1 MADFQL
7 IRYCAYWKDN
17 WDAFIDNSKN
27 GTFLFKR
34 DYMDYHSDRFC
45 DHSLIFLSKNS
56 ILAVLPATS
65 AGHTFS
71 SHAGLTYGGLVM
83 ARGITAIDVL
93 EILRMI
99 VHYLIDNE
107 FSTFIYKPVPH
118 IYHLIPAEEDL
129 YALFRYKAS
138 LVARGLSS
146 AIYQKDRLKFRNI
159 RRHGIKKAL
168 KNKVYVE
175 QSSDLLAFWQ
185 ILSANLALRHG
196 LSPVHTVEEI
206 ELLASRF
213 PEEIKLFVAKVDQ
226 KVIAGVVVYVAK
238 TVAHSQY
245 IAASPEG
252 RELCALD
259 LIFDHLIHNVY
270 SESRYFDFGIST
282 EHDGQYL
289 NESLAYQKEG
299 FGGRAVCYDRY
310 ELSLP
315 LKDDFV

>member
-7 IRYCAYWKDN
+7 IRYDASWKDN
-17 WDAFIDNSKN
+17 WDAFIGSSKN

-34 DYMDYHSDRFC
+34 DYMDYHSDRFY
-45 DHSLIFLSKNS
+45 DHSLIFMSKNS
-56 ILAVLPATS
+56 IIAVLPATS
-65 AGHTFS
+65 AGMVFS

-83 ARGITAIDVL
+83 ARSITAIDVL
-93 EILRMI
+93 DIFQMIL
-99 VHYLIDNE
+99 HYLSDNG
-107 FSTFIYKPVPH
+107 FSSFVYKPVPH

-129 YALFRYKAS
+129 YALFRCKAS

-146 AIYQKDRLKFRNI
+146 TIFQEDRLKFRNI
-159 RRHGIKKAL
+159 RKYGIRKAL
-168 KNKVYVE
+168 KNHVYVE
-175 QSSDLLAFWQ
+175 PSFDFSDFWN
-185 ILSANLALRHG
+185 ILSANLSLRHG

-213 PEEIKLFVAKVDQ
+213 PNEIKLFVAKVDR
-226 KVIAGVVVYVAK
+226 KVIAGVVVYITG

-252 RELCALD
+252 RDLCALD
-259 LIFDHLIHNVY
+259 LIFDHLIHKVY
-270 SESRYFDFGIST
+270 FDLRYFDFGIST
-282 EHDGQYL
+282 EHDGHYL

-299 FGGRAVCYDRY
+299 FGGRAICYDRY

-315 LKDDFV
+315 LKTDYI